1 MPKRAN
7 NNSANVTVP
16 DRVGEWLLEDQVG
29 GGAFGTV
36 WRARH
41 HVWADQTAAVKLPH
55 DPEYVRAL
63 RREGVYA
70 HKLGHPNVVRALG
83 FDPFAEVPYLV
94 MEYVPG
100 LDLRRHLQQ
109 HGPMRPAD
117 AAAVLRQVLA
127 GLAYAHGEGV
137 VHLDIKP
144 ENVLIHEDALRGPL
158 ERAGEGTVKVTDF
171 GLGKAD
177 NAMLQQGGGGAG
189 NSIVFS
195 ADLNSPAGQQIA
207 GTLDYMAPEQRRP
220 GAAVDGRADLY
231 ACGVLLFEMLT
242 GERPAGTDLP
252 SDINKAV
259 PPHLDDAF
267 RQSYARLERRFATA
281 GQFLQALAPP
291 ARPTRAAAAAAP
303 EWTPRPPEPTGPND
317 AVAADQQA
325 VQLKAAAGCPSCQ
338 GSIDAGDQFCMHCGT
353 QLVARVR
360 RCGKCGA
367 FPSPDDNFCMFCGH
381 NLRPKSAKGAATTDV
396 RA

>member
-7 NNSANVTVP
+7 NTTVP
-16 DRVGEWLLEDQVG
+16 ERVGEWLLQEQVG

-70 HKLGHPNVVRALG
+70 HKLSHPNVVKALG

-100 LDLRRHLQQ
+100 LDLRRHL
-109 HGPMRPAD
+109 HKNGPMRPAD
-117 AAAVLRQVLA
+117 AAAVLRQVLV
-127 GLAYAHGEGV
+127 GLAYAHGQGV

-144 ENVLIHEDALRGPL
+144 ENVLLHETALSGPL
-158 ERAGEGTVKVTDF
+158 EQAGEGTVKVTDF

-177 NAMLQQGGGGAG
+177 NAMLQQGGGG

-195 ADLNSPAGQQIA
+195 ADLSSPAGQQIA

-220 GAAVDGRADLY
+220 GATVDRRADLY

-267 RQSYARLERRFATA
+267 RRGYARLERRFESAE
-281 GQFLQALAPP
+281 QFLHALAAPG
-291 ARPTRAAAAAAP
+291 RPSRP
-303 EWTPRPPEPTGPND
+303 KSEWTPRAAEPID
-317 AVAADQQA
+317 ADAAEQQA

-338 GSIDAGDQFCMHCGT
+338 GSIDASDQFCMHCGT
-353 QLVARVR
+353 QLVQRVR

-381 NLRPKSAKGAATTDV
+381 HLRPKGVAGTDV

>member
-1 MPKRAN
+1 MPKKAN
-7 NNSANVTVP
+7 NLAPANVP
-16 DRVGEWLLEDQVG
+16 ERVGEWLLQEQVG

-36 WRARH
+36 WRAQH
-41 HVWADQTAAVKLPH
+41 HVWADQQAAVKLPH

-70 HKLGHPNVVRALG
+70 HKLSHPNVVRALG

-100 LDLRRHLQQ
+100 LDLRRHLAKN
-109 HGPMRPAD
+109 GPMRPAD

-127 GLAYAHGEGV
+127 GLAYAHGQGV
-137 VHLDIKP
+137 VHLDVKP
-144 ENVLIHEDALRGPL
+144 ENVLLHEAALSGRL
-158 ERAGEGTVKVTDF
+158 EHAGEGTVKVTDF
-171 GLGKAD
+171 GLGKAE
-177 NAMLQQGGGGAG
+177 NLMAKQHGGGGD
-189 NSIVFS
+189 SIVFS
-195 ADLNSPAGQQIA
+195 TDLSTPQGQQIA

-220 GAAVDGRADLY
+220 GATVDARADLY

-267 RQSYARLERRFATA
+267 RRGYARLERRFESAE
-281 GQFLQALAPP
+281 QFIGALALPGRVAKP
-291 ARPTRAAAAAAP
+291 KAEWSPRAVGTVEPVEPVDAEAA
-303 EWTPRPPEPTGPND
+303 E
-317 AVAADQQA
+317 QQA
-325 VQLKAAAGCPSCQ
+325 QQLRAAAGCPSCQ
-338 GSIDAGDQFCMHCGT
+338 GSVDAGDQFCMHCGT
-353 QLVARVR
+353 QLVQRVR
-360 RCGKCGA
+360 RCGQCGA

-381 NLRPKSAKGAATTDV
+381 NLRPKGAQGAGTDV